1 MESFENGSLVYLR
14 PKKSYNAF
22 RKCGSKIAAFANG
35 EIAMVMKSLGKDPND
50 HEYFEVLVNDQ
61 VITAWDDELERRD

>member
-1 MESFENGSLVYLR
+1 MESFEIGSLVYLR

-35 EIAMVMKSLGKDPND
+35 EIAMV
-50 HEYFEVLVNDQ
+50 
-61 VITAWDDELERRD
+61 LEKIQMTMSILKYW